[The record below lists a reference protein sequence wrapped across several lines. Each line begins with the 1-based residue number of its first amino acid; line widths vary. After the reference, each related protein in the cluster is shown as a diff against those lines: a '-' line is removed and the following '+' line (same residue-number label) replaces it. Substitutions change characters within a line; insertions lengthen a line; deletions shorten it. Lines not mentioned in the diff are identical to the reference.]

1 MDNYNTHH
9 DTFAT
14 PFRFPKPEGAQAIHQ
29 LILSRRSIRN
39 FLPDPVPLEL
49 VNDLLVLA
57 GRAPSSHNRQPWR
70 WVVVHTE
77 EAKARLVEEMARDF
91 RADLERDGLPEEKIE
106 AMVARSRQRIG
117 GAPVVI
123 VSCLTM
129 EEMDSYPD
137 EHRQRCEWQ
146 MGVQSVALACENLLL
161 GAHAV
166 GLGGCWI
173 CAPIFCVPTVQRALD
188 LPHEWEPQGLLTLGW
203 PADKGRDREKKP
215 VESIAVY
222 R

>member
-1 MDNYNTHH
+1 MNNYNTME
-9 DTFAT
+9 DTFASPLRLQEQGERD
-14 PFRFPKPEGAQAIHQ
+14 PFYH

-39 FLPDPVPLEL
+39 FLPDPVPLDL

-77 EAKARLVEEMARDF
+77 NAKQRLVEAMAQEF
-91 RADLERDGLPEEKIE
+91 RRDLERDGLPEEKIE
-106 AMVARSRQRIG
+106 SMLARSRQRIG

-123 VSCLTM
+123 VPCLSM
-129 EEMDSYPD
+129 DEMDRYPD
-137 EHRQRCEWQ
+137 PHRQRCEWQ
-146 MGVQSVALACENLLL
+146 MGVQSVALACQNLLL
-161 GAHAV
+161 GAHAA

-173 CAPIFCVPTVQRALD
+173 CAPIFCVPTVQHTLD
-188 LPHEWEPQGLLTLGW
+188 LPPEWEPQGLITLGW
-203 PADKGRDREKKP
+203 PADSGREREKKP
-215 VESIAVY
+215 VASVTVY